1 MRIAL
6 DGPCGAGKSTLGR
19 LLAQRLGYVY
29 IDTGAMYRAVALCA
43 LESGVSLDDP
53 AALEALAGNLRME
66 FKPCGERQKL
76 FVEKWDVTDAIRSPR
91 VSQGASRVSAIPGV
105 RRAMVKLQREMSAD
119 TDVVMDG
126 RDIGT
131 VVFPDAEVKFYLD
144 AAVEERAQRRWA
156 EDRGRGLD
164 ADYDEILREIRE
176 RDHRDMHRSDSPLRR
191 AEDAVPIDSSGLG
204 VEDVLGRMLDHVSRV
219 IVGKRRAGKP

>member
-19 LLAQRLGYVY
+19 LLARRLGYVY

-53 AALEALAGNLRME
+53 AALEALAANLRME
-66 FKPCGERQKL
+66 FQPCGERQKL

-91 VSQGASRVSAIPGV
+91 VSQGASKVSAVPGV
-105 RRAMVKLQREMSAD
+105 RRAMVKLQREMSANA
-119 TDVVMDG
+119 DVVMDG

-131 VVFPDAEVKFYLD
+131 VVFPDAELKFYLD

-156 EDRGRGLD
+156 EDRDRGLE
-164 ADYDEILREIRE
+164 ADYGEILRQIRE
-176 RDHRDMHRSDSPLRR
+176 RDHRDMNRADSPLRR
-191 AEDAVPIDSSGLG
+191 AEDAVRIDSSGLG
-204 VEDVLGRMLDHVSRV
+204 VEGVLGLMLDHVSRV
-219 IVGKRRAGKP
+219 IVGKRRGGKP